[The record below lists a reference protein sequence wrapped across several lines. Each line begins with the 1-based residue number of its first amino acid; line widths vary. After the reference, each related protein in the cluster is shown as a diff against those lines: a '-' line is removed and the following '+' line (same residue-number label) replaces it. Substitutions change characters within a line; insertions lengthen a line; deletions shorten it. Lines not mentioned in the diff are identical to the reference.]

1 MLIKDGSV
9 WTWRATIRV
18 NSFDLDGNLIDV
30 VEFPNLITNVGKNLV
45 RDSFDG
51 GVTDLAIKYMGWG
64 TSSTAPAAG
73 QTTLV
78 AESGRKAVTS
88 QADGA
93 AGIIDTTVYLG
104 PDANETS
111 ELCHWNVP
119 EAHALERA
127 RGDLPGV
134 VEDVGGNADA
144 EQRVGEGPAELRG
157 EEESDDDGAI
167 HQHVAKVVQLVRAD
181 GE

>member
-104 PDANETS
+104 PDDANVAIE
-111 ELCHWNVP
+111 ELGWFSGSAASATADSGAMIARTLYSKNKTN
-119 EAHALERA
+119 LESVS
-127 RGDLPGV
+127 V
-134 VEDVGGNADA
+134 VRTDTW
-144 EQRVGEGPAELRG
+144 
-157 EEESDDDGAI
+157 S
-167 HQHVAKVVQLVRAD
+167 
-181 GE
+181 

>member
-1 MLIKDGSV
+1 MLIRDGSV
-9 WTWRATIRV
+9 WTWRARITVRT
-18 NSFDLDGNLIDV
+18 FDLDGVLQSEV
-30 VEFPNLITNVGKNLV
+30 RFPNLVTTVGKNLV

-64 TSSTAPAAG
+64 TSATAPAVG

-104 PDANETS
+104 PDDATVAIGELGWFSGATATATANSGSMIARVLYAKNKT
-111 ELCHWNVP
+111 N
-119 EAHALERA
+119 LESVS
-127 RGDLPGV
+127 V
-134 VEDVGGNADA
+134 VRTDTF
-144 EQRVGEGPAELRG
+144 
-157 EEESDDDGAI
+157 S
-167 HQHVAKVVQLVRAD
+167 
-181 GE
+181 